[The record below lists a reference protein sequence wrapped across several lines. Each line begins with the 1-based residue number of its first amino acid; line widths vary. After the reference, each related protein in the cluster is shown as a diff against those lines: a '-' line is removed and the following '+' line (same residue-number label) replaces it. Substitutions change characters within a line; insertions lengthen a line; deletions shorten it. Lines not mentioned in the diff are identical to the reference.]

1 MATELADAAS
11 EAVVSVEHADS
22 AEQTRGRGLVASV
35 FYISAHAN
43 QPTHATTSRVVRAS
57 ARVGRSLSFGRFSS
71 FFCRNKTNSVIGVSR
86 PPVLDC
92 ATTFH
97 ADNGG
102 RDLPSTPSGSL

>member
-43 QPTHATTSRVVRAS
+43 QPTHATTNVLFAPLGVL
-57 ARVGRSLSFGRFSS
+57 VGRCRLDVFRH
-71 FFCRNKTNSVIGVSR
+71 FFAVTKQTR
-86 PPVLDC
+86 
-92 ATTFH
+92 
-97 ADNGG
+97 
-102 RDLPSTPSGSL
+102 